1 MKPVLGVLA
10 GCASRPTRGE
20 VPGTPLGNRRPS
32 PTLADVLDAIDIQLL
47 ADSPE
52 VVLIRDHAALP
63 AELLHDICG
72 APTER
77 R

>member
-1 MKPVLGVLA
+1 MKPVLA
-10 GCASRPTRGE
+10 
-20 VPGTPLGNRRPS
+20 
-32 PTLADVLDAIDIQLL
+32 PTLLEVADAIDTQLL

-52 VVLIRDHAALP
+52 VVLIRDHAALL
-63 AELLHDICG
+63 AELLHDLCG

>member
-1 MKPVLGVLA
+1 MKPVLG
-10 GCASRPTRGE
+10 
-20 VPGTPLGNRRPS
+20 

-52 VVLIRDHAALP
+52 VVLIRDHAVLL
-63 AELLHDICG
+63 AELLHDLCG
-72 APTER
+72 APSER